1 MRSDFVVLGASG
13 TTGGLI
19 AEELVRQGGRVVLAG
34 RDAAR
39 LARAA
44 ARFEGGAVSVLAV
57 DLADPASLAAAAGA
71 GKVLVN
77 TVGPFARLA
86 APVVAA
92 CLEAGTAYLDL
103 ANERAAVRALLDRD
117 AEARERGA
125 TLVTGAGFGP
135 AATEALV
142 LALLETGADAASVK
156 IAAAAHSAY
165 DTDGVRG
172 TVAEAMAEGATSY
185 RAGELVRAPLGE
197 GATVL
202 TFGGAARP
210 VIPVP
215 VGDLEAAREATG
227 APEVTAYAVPR
238 GGGVDSGGAGDA
250 GSYAYAELISADGQ
264 VRTAELSTGEGFAF
278 TTAVAAASA
287 ARLLTS
293 PPPGAFTAAR
303 LLGADLIA
311 SLPGTKIQL
320 GR

>member
-1 MRSDFVVLGASG
+1 MCSDFVVLGASG

-19 AEELVRQGGRVVLAG
+19 AEELVRQGGRVVVAG

-39 LARAA
+39 LARTA
-44 ARFEGGAVSVLAV
+44 ARFESGAVSVLAV
-57 DLADPASLAAAAGA
+57 DLADPASLAAMAGA

-77 TVGPFARLA
+77 TVGPFTRLS
-86 APVVAA
+86 PSVVAA
-92 CLEAGTAYLDL
+92 CLDAGTAYLDL

-142 LALLETGADAASVK
+142 LALLKAEVG
-156 IAAAAHSAY
+156 AAAVKVATATHSAY

-172 TVAEAMAEGATSY
+172 SVTEAMAEGATSY

-197 GATVL
+197 GATAL
-202 TFGGAARP
+202 TFGGAIRT

-215 VGDLEAAREATG
+215 AGDLEAAREASG
-227 APEVTAYAVPR
+227 APEVTAYAAPR
-238 GGGVDSGGAGDA
+238 GSGTSDGR
-250 GSYAYAELISADGQ
+250 SHAYAELTDTDG
-264 VRTAELSTGEGFAF
+264 RMHTAELTTGEGFAF
-278 TTAVAAASA
+278 TTAVATATA
-287 ARLLTS
+287 ARLLDS
-293 PPPGAFTAAR
+293 PPPGAWTAAR
-303 LLGADLIA
+303 LLGAELVA
-311 SLPGTKIQL
+311 SLPDTKIQL

>member
-1 MRSDFVVLGASG
+1 MVMRSEFVVLGASG

-39 LARAA
+39 LATTA
-44 ARFEGGAVSVLAV
+44 ARFAGNAVSVLAV

-77 TVGPFARLA
+77 TVGPFARLSP
-86 APVVAA
+86 PVVAA
-92 CLEAGTAYLDL
+92 CLDADTAYLDL

-142 LALLETGADAASVK
+142 LALREAGAG
-156 IAAAAHSAY
+156 AAAVQVAAAPYSAY

-172 TVAEAMAEGATSY
+172 TVTEAMAEGATSY

-197 GATVL
+197 GATTL
-202 TFGGAARP
+202 TFGGATRT

-215 VGDLEAAREATG
+215 TGDLEAAREASG
-227 APEVTAYAVPR
+227 APDVTAYAVPR
-238 GGGVDSGGAGDA
+238 GSGTNDGR
-250 GSYAYAELISADGQ
+250 SHAYARLTDPDGR
-264 VRTAELSTGEGFAF
+264 VHTAELTTGEGFAF
-278 TTAVAAASA
+278 TAAVAAATA
-287 ARLLTS
+287 ARLLDG
-293 PPPGAFTAAR
+293 PPPGAWTAAR
-303 LLGADLIA
+303 LLGADLLA
-311 SLPGTKIQL
+311 ALPGTTIQL